1 MGILPKL
8 HVQVKTI
15 QKIENKE
22 QKVKVLQQKKQI
34 NHPKII
40 QPSSFCQYVSFETTH
55 PPKNVCFFTFFAVY
69 VYIYMGWFLFFGSS
83 GFHHVQG
90 TSLIQRQP
98 VQSQESNGAA

>member
-69 VYIYMGWFLFFGSS
+69 VYIYIWDGFCFLGPV
-83 GFHHVQG
+83 GFTMSKVH
-90 TSLIQRQP
+90 R
-98 VQSQESNGAA
+98 